1 MMRLVALGHRLGRR
15 AVMQHGLA
23 APALARWHGG
33 VGQNQEPPSA
43 QDSQAGS
50 GKSDFSAVWQLAG
63 LVATGAGV
71 SITLLQYNQAQRDS
85 ERAFRES
92 PEGRLQEAVRV
103 VMRPFEPKMA
113 KEQVV
118 ARKVIE
124 EIKSR
129 IGSWEEHATIVTG
142 RHGCGKSVALQE
154 ALRGLPGT
162 FVHTVDNAEW
172 KDTLYKELHLDGSGM
187 LKDLFKRVA
196 AELKKDPEALS
207 KVPIL
212 VLDIPRETTEGM
224 KLVSNLAKEM
234 SSDKMGCAAH
244 VIVCASSAGTAMTF
258 DAGGAER
265 QVNFWVEDLTEQ
277 EAQEMLKLKG
287 HAEDWK
293 QFTAACGLNAL
304 DLTIACREYTGPNF
318 LETMRRK
325 KEAKARDEVLTF
337 YKDCKVQ
344 NAETFA
350 PVGRYILEALLAN
363 RKSGDGQGVEKPSA
377 GTAAVPKEVTH
388 WMRQKGCHP
397 VIWHTTHEMYKFSS
411 ERHAEAAAKI
421 LNRRWWPF

>member
-1 MMRLVALGHRLGRR
+1 
-15 AVMQHGLA
+15 MQHGLA

-318 LETMRRK
+318 LETMRLEK
-325 KEAKARDEVLTF
+325 KHTAYKEVQRF
-337 YKDCKVQ
+337 DKDCILQTNVVKV
-344 NAETFA
+344 A
-350 PVGRYILEALLAN
+350 PVGSDILKALLAN
-363 RKSGDGQGVEKPSA
+363 RKGGDGQGVGELSA
-377 GTAAVPKEVTH
+377 GMAKKVTK
-388 WMRQKGCHP
+388 WMRQEGCHP
-397 VIWHTTHEMYKFSS
+397 VIWHMTHKKYKFSS
-411 ERHAEAAAKI
+411 EHHAEAAAKI
-421 LNRRWWPF
+421 LNGRWWPF